1 MGFELVSPFKPA
13 GGQPEAIRELYEGYS
28 KYPCQTLLGIT
39 GSGKT
44 FVMANLIQKVQKP
57 TLVLAHN
64 KTLAAQLYT
73 ELKELFPKNR
83 VEYFISYY
91 DYYQPESYMPTS
103 DLYIEKEATVNEQI
117 EKMRLHAVSSLL
129 SRDDVI
135 VVASISCIYGLGNPD
150 DFSNLSLVIEK
161 GKEVTRSN
169 IIKSLIEMQYERNDQ
184 VLEPGRFRVR
194 GDTIDII
201 PASEKNIIRIELGSS
216 VVSKI
221 SEIDPLSATTIS
233 TLDEA
238 RVFPARQYVVPIEK
252 QQRAMGAI
260 KQELQDHLPTLGP
273 LEAQR
278 LSQRVKYDL
287 EMIQE
292 MGYCNGIEN
301 YSRHFDG
308 RPPGKPPYVLLD
320 YFPNDFLLIVDE
332 SHQTIPQSR
341 AMYNGDFARKKN
353 LVDFGFR
360 LPCAFD
366 NRPLKFDE
374 FEKYFNHVVFVSATP
389 AEYEMKSSGQIV
401 NLIIRPTG
409 LLDPQVEVRPI
420 KNQVKDMLEEIG
432 KTVQRGERVL
442 ITTLTKRMAEDLTDY
457 LAKENVKVRYMHSEI
472 ESLQRIEL
480 IRQLRAGEFDVLV
493 GINLLR
499 EGLDLPEVSLICI
512 LDADKEGFLRDERS
526 LIQTIG
532 RAARNLNG
540 HVILYADVITKSIVG
555 AVAITKKR
563 RGDQEKFNKEN
574 GITPMPVVKALAQKK
589 SEIKGL
595 KHMGRQDVEKRI
607 AELDAAMR
615 TSAENL
621 DFENAI
627 AFRDQLEALKQE
639 YALLQDSKAY
649 AQSKSK
655 KGDSK

>member
-1 MGFELVSPFKPA
+1 MRFELVSQFRPA
-13 GGQPEAIRELYEGYS
+13 GGQEKAIDELSAGYK
-28 KYPCQTLLGIT
+28 KYQRQTLLGIT

-44 FVMANLIQKVQKP
+44 FVVANLIEKVQKP

-91 DYYQPESYMPTS
+91 DYYQPESYMPAS

-117 EKMRLHAVSSLL
+117 EKMRLHAVASLV

-150 DFSNLSLVIEK
+150 DFSNMSVVLHE
-161 GKEVTRSN
+161 GKEFARGTLIRN
-169 IIKSLIEMQYERNDQ
+169 LIEMQYERNDQ

-194 GDTIDII
+194 GDTLDVI
-201 PASEKNIIRIELGSS
+201 PSYEKNIFRIELEGNT
-216 VVSKI
+216 VKRI
-221 SEIDPLSATTIS
+221 SEIDSLSATTI
-233 TLDEA
+233 TVLDEL
-238 RVFPARQYVVPIEK
+238 RLFPARQFVVPQEK
-252 QQRAMGAI
+252 QRQAIDAI
-260 KQELQDHLPTLGP
+260 KQELNEQLPNLGP
-273 LEAQR
+273 LESQR
-278 LSQRVKYDL
+278 LAQRVKYDI
-287 EMIQE
+287 EMMQE

-308 RPPGKPPYVLLD
+308 RAKGTPPYVLLD
-320 YFPNDFLLIVDE
+320 YFPKDFLLIVDE

-360 LPCAFD
+360 LPCAYD
-366 NRPLKFDE
+366 NRPLKFEE
-374 FEKYFNHVVFVSATP
+374 FEKYFNHAVFVSATP
-389 AEYEMKSSGQIV
+389 AEYELKSSGQV
-401 NLIIRPTG
+401 VELIIRPTG
-409 LLDPQVEVRPI
+409 LLDPLVEVRPI
-420 KNQVKDMLEEIG
+420 KNQVADMLGEIAN
-432 KTVQRGERVL
+432 TVKKGERVL
-442 ITTLTKRMAEDLTDY
+442 ITTLTKRMAEDLTNF
-457 LAKENVKVRYMHSEI
+457 LAKENIKVRYMHSEI
-472 ESLQRIEL
+472 ESLARIEL
-480 IRQLRAGEFDVLV
+480 IRQLRSGEFDVLV

-540 HVILYADVITKSIVG
+540 KVILYADVMTKSIKA
-555 AVAITKKR
+555 AVEITRKR
-563 RGDQEKFNKEN
+563 REEQEAFNKAH
-574 GITPMPVVKALAQKK
+574 GITPMPVVKRLAEKK
-589 SEIKGL
+589 GSIRGI
-595 KHMGRQDVEKRI
+595 KHMGRSDIEKRI
-607 AELDAAMR
+607 AELDAAMHIA
-615 TSAENL
+615 AENL

-627 AFRDQLEALKQE
+627 AFRDQLEALKEE
-639 YALLQDSKAY
+639 YVLLQGTKGL
-649 AQSKSK
+649 K
-655 KGDSK
+655 K

>member
-1 MGFELVSPFKPA
+1 MKFELDSPFKPA
-13 GGQPEAIRELYEGYS
+13 GGQPEAIEKLYEGWK
-28 KYPCQTLLGIT
+28 KYPRQTLLGIT

-44 FVMANLIQKVQKP
+44 YVCAQLIQKVQKP

-117 EKMRLHAVSSLL
+117 EKMRLHTVASLM

-135 VVASISCIYGLGNPD
+135 VVASISCIYGLGNPE
-150 DFSNLSLVIEK
+150 DFSNMSVIVREGQELSRQGLI
-161 GKEVTRSN
+161 R
-169 IIKSLIEMQYERNDQ
+169 SLIEMQYERNDQ
-184 VLEPGRFRVR
+184 ALEPGRFRVR
-194 GDTIDII
+194 GDTVDVI
-201 PASEKNIIRIELGSS
+201 PAYEKNIFRVELAGNK
-216 VVSKI
+216 VSKI
-221 SEIDPLSATTIS
+221 SEVDPLSATTI
-233 TLDEA
+233 TALDEA
-238 RVFPARQYVVPIEK
+238 RLFPARQYVVPIEK
-252 QQRAMGAI
+252 QQRAIGAI
-260 KQELQDHLPTLGP
+260 KDELAQHLPTLGP

-278 LSQRVKYDL
+278 LLQRVKYDL
-287 EMIQE
+287 EMIAE

-308 RPPGKPPYVLLD
+308 RQKGKPPYVLLD
-320 YFPNDFLLIVDE
+320 YFPKDFLLIVDE

-360 LPCAFD
+360 LPCAYD

-389 AEYEMKSSGQIV
+389 AEYELKSSGQV
-401 NLIIRPTG
+401 VGLIIRPTG
-409 LLDPQVEVRPI
+409 LLDPLVEVRPI
-420 KNQVKDMLEEIG
+420 KNQIADMLTEIR
-432 KTVQRGERVL
+432 KTTEQKERVL

-457 LAKENVKVRYMHSEI
+457 LAKENIKVRYMHSEI
-472 ESLQRIEL
+472 ESLERIEL

-499 EGLDLPEVSLICI
+499 EGLDLPEVRLICI

-532 RAARNLNG
+532 RASRNLNG
-540 HVILYADVITKSIVG
+540 RVILYADVITKSIQG
-555 AVAITKKR
+555 AVKITRER
-563 RGDQEKFNKEN
+563 RESQIAFNKMH
-574 GITPMPVVKALAQKK
+574 GITPMPVVKRVAEKK
-589 SEIKGL
+589 GGIKGI
-595 KHMGRQDVEKRI
+595 KHMGRADIEKRI
-607 AELDAAMR
+607 ADLDAGMHR
-615 TSAENL
+615 SAEAL

-627 AFRDQLEALKQE
+627 AFRDQLEELKEE
-639 YALLQDSKAY
+639 YALLQGWKGV
-649 AQSKSK
+649 K
-655 KGDSK
+655 K